1 MALKYAVKLSQV
13 TNLTDARYAAGMGVD
28 FIGFT
33 FNSADLENDTL
44 LTQRAEIAQWIV
56 GPEIVLE
63 DGGLSNEEVNTLFT
77 KLPFAYIQTRNLK
90 VVGER
95 RLIYPILLTECCLKE
110 MDTVLA
116 EFPHAI
122 FLISLIGSKVI
133 PAIEEYLV
141 QYAEKYQVLVNA
153 PEYVGKDL
161 LPLLEKVNPFGLELT
176 GGEEERPGYRDM
188 GQMMDI
194 LEALEVED

>member
-63 DGGLSNEEVNTLFT
+63 DGGLSNEEVNTSFT

-110 MDTVLA
+110 MDTGLA

-141 QYAEKYQVLVNA
+141 QYAKKYQILVNA